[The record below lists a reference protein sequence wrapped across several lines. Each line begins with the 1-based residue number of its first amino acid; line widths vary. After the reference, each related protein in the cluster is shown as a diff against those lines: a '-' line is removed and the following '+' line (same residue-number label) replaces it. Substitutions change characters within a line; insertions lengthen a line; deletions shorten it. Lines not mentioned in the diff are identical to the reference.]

1 MIKYN
6 ISDEYCNFINNYNE
20 NSTDMIEEYMR
31 LLEKASDMDKSFDAW
46 KNNGLNDAEEK
57 YYVEVSMRVA
67 QKTLEC
73 I

>member
-1 MIKYN
+1 MIK
-6 ISDEYCNFINNYNE
+6 
-20 NSTDMIEEYMR
+20 EYMR
-31 LLEKASDMDKSFDAW
+31 LLEKASDMDESFDAW

-67 QKTLEC
+67 QKTFEC